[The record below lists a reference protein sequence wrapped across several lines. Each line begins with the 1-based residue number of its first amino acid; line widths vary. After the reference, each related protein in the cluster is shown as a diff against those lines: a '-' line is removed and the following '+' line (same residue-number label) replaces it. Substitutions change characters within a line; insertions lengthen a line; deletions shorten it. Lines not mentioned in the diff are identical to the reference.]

1 MLFASCVV
9 ITVISWLVG
18 LYSCVRL
25 FRWVVVYLVGMA
37 CGLGG
42 SSVVYLMWLITALVM
57 ASCLIAW
64 RAVVFFG
71 CLCLIVFCVSLVC
84 GFVVR
89 LIWASGFCLFWV
101 WVLCLVLLLFA
112 MRCFVVGWTSY

>member
-1 MLFASCVV
+1 MLFVSCVV

-25 FRWVVVYLVGMA
+25 FRWVAVYLVGMA

-57 ASCLIAW
+57 VLAW
-64 RAVVFFG
+64 
-71 CLCLIVFCVSLVC
+71 
-84 GFVVR
+84 
-89 LIWASGFCLFWV
+89 
-101 WVLCLVLLLFA
+101 
-112 MRCFVVGWTSY
+112 